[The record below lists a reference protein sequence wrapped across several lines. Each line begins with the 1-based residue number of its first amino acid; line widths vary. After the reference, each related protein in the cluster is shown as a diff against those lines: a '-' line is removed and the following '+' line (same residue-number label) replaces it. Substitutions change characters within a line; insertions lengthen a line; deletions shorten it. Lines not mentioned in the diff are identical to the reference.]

1 MATLR
6 YRVIDTA
13 GSELGFVT
21 TDEGPVGEGDM
32 VEVEVVGEV
41 LVVEVYDDEVV
52 EVLRRARRADGPAR

>member
-21 TDEGPVGEGDM
+21 TEEGPVDEGDM

-41 LVVEVYDDEVV
+41 LVVEVYDDEAGTEGGVAATIVV
-52 EVLRRARRADGPAR
+52 DTD